1 MGEDMTFPVL
11 WDLGQSVGF
20 LAAICAV
27 ALAFPCATAS
37 ALCLPVPIPLWGVIP
52 HVQRLVWL
60 PTAKL
65 WLSRR
70 EESSRWNQR
79 LPVTQL
85 WLFQVYQ
92 FLWQQKSTLRA
103 ELQLDGFP
111 SRLHLQSF
119 SLGSQSTNGTFS
131 HFYHLDVWCSPP
143 HSENVNVITCGGWG
157 VGFCE
162 LFHWWWDMHSNF
174 SSY

>member
-1 MGEDMTFPVL
+1 MRSRSKCGVL
-11 WDLGQSVGF
+11 SCHLCCSTGF
-20 LAAICAV
+20 SLCHSFCP
-27 ALAFPCATAS
+27 LPAS
-37 ALCLPVPIPLWGVIP
+37 AHPTVRCHSTCPAAG
-52 HVQRLVWL
+52 VWL

-70 EESSRWNQR
+70 EESSQWNQR